1 MSTLLLNYNP
11 LYVRFGLAGL
21 AILLILGY
29 LLYHLLRSGK
39 TQAKV
44 PAPVAKP
51 PASGPPM
58 FEYSSRPDSTFLG
71 AIARAALILLAVC
84 VAVGLVLISI
94 PEGTIDSMAQT
105 LRLRK
110 GVTPPQEGISLLYLG
125 DEIKGKEFH
134 IRGVIRNIST
144 QPIEKLDA
152 MIRLYAPDGIL
163 IETTVVRLDAE
174 VIAPDATAT
183 FNLAYPDFA
192 GQFGSYSVDFKLRQ
206 GQAMPFK
213 DMRGPRAG
221 G

>member
-29 LLYHLLRSGK
+29 LLFHLLRSGK
-39 TQAKV
+39 TQAKA
-44 PAPVAKP
+44 PASVAKRP
-51 PASGPPM
+51 TSGPQM
-58 FEYSSRPDSTFLG
+58 FEYSSRSGSTLLG
-71 AIARAALILLAVC
+71 EIARAVLILLAVC
-84 VAVGLVLISI
+84 VAAGLVLISI
-94 PEGTIDSMAQT
+94 PEGTIDSMAQS

-110 GVTPPQEGISLLYLG
+110 GETPPEEGISLLYLG
-125 DEIKGKEFH
+125 DEMKGKEFH

-163 IETTVVRLDAE
+163 IETTVVRMDAE

-183 FNLAYPDFA
+183 FNLAYPDFS